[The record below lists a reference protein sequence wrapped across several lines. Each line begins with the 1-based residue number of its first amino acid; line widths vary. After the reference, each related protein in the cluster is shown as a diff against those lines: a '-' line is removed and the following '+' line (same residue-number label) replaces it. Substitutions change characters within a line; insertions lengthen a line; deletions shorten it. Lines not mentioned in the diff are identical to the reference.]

1 MVTLRLTTRNDVI
14 HFGMPV
20 QHPDRLLHLNR
31 EWCLQTD
38 SGSTL
43 CTLGRLQQSTP
54 ASLFIIHAEGTFLFN
69 LIITRAGALAAPQ

>member
-1 MVTLRLTTRNDVI
+1 
-14 HFGMPV
+14 MPA

-54 ASLFIIHAEGTFLFN
+54 ASLFIIHAEGTYLP
-69 LIITRAGALAAPQ
+69 LQPDHHQGWSTGSATISHL